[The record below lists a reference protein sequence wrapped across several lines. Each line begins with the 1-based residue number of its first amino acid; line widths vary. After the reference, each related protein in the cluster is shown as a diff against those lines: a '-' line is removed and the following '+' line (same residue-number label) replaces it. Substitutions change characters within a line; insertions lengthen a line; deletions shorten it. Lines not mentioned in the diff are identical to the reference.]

1 MKDSLVLHTE
11 HFEQIEVLNMEQRGI
26 LLTAI
31 MSYQVGGEIPEMDA
45 VTKMCFM
52 FIRQRIDRDNESYQ
66 ARCKKNADNVRKRWE
81 PKEEKADTIVYDRI
95 SEDTNVY
102 ERIPTD
108 TKGNA
113 RIISYSDNDPD
124 NDTDNDKR
132 KKGTTSPKKEAA
144 KPQGAEIEEMGFSPD
159 LEQAVK
165 DWTAYKTEKR
175 QGYKPTGFK
184 SLLTRI
190 KAEEGKHGS
199 KAVVDAIQ
207 EAMANGWQGIVWERI
222 GARSPNDRPRTTRF
236 VNYDQRKVD
245 YDAMLREGDW
255 R

>member
-26 LLTAI
+26 LFTAI
-31 MSYQVGGEIPEMDA
+31 MSYQMGGAIPEMDA

-66 ARCKKNADNVRKRWE
+66 ARCKKNADNVRKRWDA
-81 PKEEKADTIVYDRI
+81 KEEKADTNVYDRI

-108 TKGNA
+108 TTENV

-124 NDTDNDKR
+124 NDNDNDNDKR
-132 KKGTTSPKKEAA
+132 KKGTTSPKKDPAV
-144 KPQGAEIEEMGFSPD
+144 EIEEMGFSPD

-199 KAVVDAIQ
+199 GAVVDAIQ
-207 EAMANGWQGIVWERI
+207 DAMSNGWQGIVWERI
-222 GARSPNDRPRTTRF
+222 GARSPNDRKRTTRF

>member
-31 MSYQVGGEIPEMDA
+31 MAYQIGGPIPEMDA

-52 FIRQRIDRDNESYQ
+52 FIRQRIDRDNESYH
-66 ARCKKNADNVRKRWE
+66 ARCKKNADNIRKRWDS
-81 PKEEKADTIVYDRI
+81 KEETDTNVYDRI

-102 ERIPTD
+102 ERIPND
-108 TKGNA
+108 TTENV

-124 NDTDNDKR
+124 PDNDNDSG
-132 KKGTTSPKKEAA
+132 KKGTTSPKKAA
-144 KPQGAEIEEMGFSPD
+144 KPHGAEIEAMGFEPD

-175 QGYKPTGFK
+175 QGYKPTGFR
-184 SLLTRI
+184 SLLSRI
-190 KAEEGKHGS
+190 KAEADKHGS
-199 KAVVDAIQ
+199 RAVIDAIQ

-222 GARSPNDRPRTTRF
+222 GGRSPNDRKRTGF
-236 VNYDQRKVD
+236 VNYDQRDDD
-245 YDAMLREGDW
+245 YDAMLREGNW